1 MISFL
6 KFLNNLLDFAVLIF
20 IIFYTVLF
28 YLKNNLFLISNLF
41 FIIIF
46 FLLTFKLFYFIKNRD
61 LIKKNSNNKK
71 IEFYFIYFCL
81 FIIIYITPIYY
92 ILSHTDL
99 VTTNYI
105 KIITLNIILIL
116 ALISFIAEK
125 FFFVIKFKM
134 V

>member
-1 MISFL
+1 MINFL

-116 ALISFIAEK
+116 ALISFIDEK

-134 V
+134 F